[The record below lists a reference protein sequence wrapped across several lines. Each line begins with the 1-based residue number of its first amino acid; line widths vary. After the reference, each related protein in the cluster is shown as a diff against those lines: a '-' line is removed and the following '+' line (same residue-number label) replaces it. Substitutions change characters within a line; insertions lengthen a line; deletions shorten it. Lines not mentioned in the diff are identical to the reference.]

1 MDFEK
6 PSISKNVSKFLEE
19 NLKTEKEKESLNNV
33 IAGKTVLKN
42 DVIILLRTIL
52 HALTT
57 KDALV
62 DEEFS
67 AAILSVED
75 DEGEKDE
82 LPNSGICLIFSFFT
96 SSSAMH
102 LLQALGTAIVYAHF

>member
-1 MDFEK
+1 M
-6 PSISKNVSKFLEE
+6 
-19 NLKTEKEKESLNNV
+19 
-33 IAGKTVLKN
+33 
-42 DVIILLRTIL
+42 IILLRTIL

-82 LPNSGICLIFSFFT
+82 LPNSGISSNPDEFPTLAQSMAKWSTVESNKSKNIFAI
-96 SSSAMH
+96 SSH
-102 LLQALGTAIVYAHF
+102 T